1 MEWAALY
8 KGGLGR
14 LPWFGKF
21 FIYKFSIS
29 DFKSIPSVFLV
40 SIEIPLN
47 LWHSL
52 EAQHAVLHYTLY
64 NPFSSSYFQNPN
76 FNLGFNPTF
85 RIIIL
90 LLLSLLFYVM
100 HKHI

>member
-29 DFKSIPSVFLV
+29 DFKSIPSVFFSFNRNSTQFV
-40 SIEIPLN
+40 TFIRSPACRA
-47 LWHSL
+47 SL
-52 EAQHAVLHYTLY
+52 
-64 NPFSSSYFQNPN
+64 YF
-76 FNLGFNPTF
+76 
-85 RIIIL
+85 I
-90 LLLSLLFYVM
+90 
-100 HKHI
+100 

>member
-47 LWHSL
+47 L
-52 EAQHAVLHYTLY
+52 
-64 NPFSSSYFQNPN
+64 
-76 FNLGFNPTF
+76 
-85 RIIIL
+85 
-90 LLLSLLFYVM
+90 
-100 HKHI
+100 

>member
-1 MEWAALY
+1 MEWAARY

-21 FIYKFSIS
+21 FFLYKFSIS

-47 LWHSL
+47 L
-52 EAQHAVLHYTLY
+52 
-64 NPFSSSYFQNPN
+64 
-76 FNLGFNPTF
+76 
-85 RIIIL
+85 
-90 LLLSLLFYVM
+90 
-100 HKHI
+100 